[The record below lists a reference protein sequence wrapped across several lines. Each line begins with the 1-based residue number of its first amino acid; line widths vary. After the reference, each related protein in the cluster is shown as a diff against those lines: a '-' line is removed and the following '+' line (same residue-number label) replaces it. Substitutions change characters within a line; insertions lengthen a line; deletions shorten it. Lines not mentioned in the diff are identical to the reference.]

1 MFEKNINNLYNLIK
15 SSFNPY
21 ISLEFREKLIKCF
34 SIILLFLLIAIG
46 TIGGCGGSGGNG
58 DDGGG
63 GGELAGETN
72 CSDGLDND
80 GDTQVD
86 CADID
91 CILDPDCPEC
101 EEIVAILCDRADEC
115 GFVLID
121 ECVVD
126 FVFND
131 LGFDC
136 EEFLAGPFNDEC
148 MEDMDDFDCDEL
160 GEDILPES
168 CGDELIIPEIQV
180 PPRACEDLIE
190 AQCNRQ
196 VECDSITFDECKL
209 VFLFLIEDFFGFDC
223 SDISE
228 GPTLDECLE
237 DLDDFDCDLIN
248 DGFTP
253 DSCTGVL
260 VPN

>member
-15 SSFNPY
+15 SSLNPY
-21 ISLEFREKLIKCF
+21 RSLELRQRVIKCF
-34 SIILLFLLIAIG
+34 SIILLFILIAIG
-46 TIGGCGGSGGNG
+46 NIGGCGGSGGNG

-91 CILDPDCPEC
+91 CILDPACPEC

-115 GFVLID
+115 GFVFAD
-121 ECVVD
+121 ECVID

-131 LGFDC
+131 LGIDC
-136 EEFLAGPFNDEC
+136 EEFLAGPFTDEC
-148 MEDMDDFDCDEL
+148 MEDMDNFDCDEL

-168 CGDELIIPEIQV
+168 CGGELIIPEIQV
-180 PPRACEDLIE
+180 PPGPCEDLFVAE
-190 AQCNRQ
+190 CTRV
-196 VECDSITFDECKL
+196 VECDSLTI
-209 VFLFLIEDFFGFDC
+209 
-223 SDISE
+223 
-228 GPTLDECLE
+228 DECL
-237 DLDDFDCDLIN
+237 L
-248 DGFTP
+248 GF
-253 DSCTGVL
+253 L
-260 VPN
+260 YFLHRKQ